1 MKFPVGSLISTYRY
15 PLQVCKVL
23 KYDDDDEREFFIDII
38 RDHHGNPNVDSLIDV
53 SVEFYEE
60 EWFQVTDLIKALI

>member
-1 MKFPVGSLISTYRY
+1 MKFPIGTLISTDKY

-23 KYDDDDEREFFIDII
+23 KYDEDGGEFFIDII
-38 RDHHGNPNVDSLIDV
+38 RDSMGNPNVDELIHV

-60 EWFQVTDLIKALI
+60 EWFQVTDLIKALV

>member
-1 MKFPVGSLISTYRY
+1 MKFPVGSLISSYRY

-23 KYDDDDEREFFIDII
+23 NYDDDEREFFIDVIT
-38 RDHHGNPNVDSLIDV
+38 DADGNPNVDTMLDL

-60 EWFQVTDLIKALI
+60 EWFHVTDLIKALV

>member
-1 MKFPVGSLISTYRY
+1 MKFPVGSLISTYKY

-23 KYDDDDEREFFIDII
+23 KYEDDERDFFIDII
-38 RDHHGNPNVDSLIDV
+38 RDADGNPNVDTMLDV

-60 EWFQVTDLIKALI
+60 EWFQVTDLIKALV